1 MSNHV
6 VTSKLPGDTTATD
19 DLANDPDNQED
30 RLEAPKVFTNPNAEV
45 DGLTILQWSEVW
57 LKTMINSPAGAVNSF
72 NDPQGTV
79 AAAINNPHS
88 PMYFITGAPS
98 GTRTFD
104 VQHGQDVFVPIVGV
118 TDSEG
123 PTINPTIPGFVPAQ
137 GTFADEVNTV
147 LNSFQFSN
155 LMISVDGKPVANP
168 QETKTGIFSAGV
180 ALPGSEAVDFFG
192 AVPGTTLSTTG
203 QIGYFAVL
211 DDLSRGTHKITSTV
225 TTTQFGHSFTQSH
238 TDIIRVT

>member
-1 MSNHV
+1 
-6 VTSKLPGDTTATD
+6 LPGDATNSD
-19 DLANDPDNQED
+19 DLANDLDNQED
-30 RLEAPKVFTNPNAEV
+30 RLEAPKVITAPNAEV

-57 LKTMINSPAGAVNSF
+57 LKTLINSPAGAVNSF
-72 NDPQGTV
+72 NDPKGTV
-79 AAAINNPHS
+79 AAAINDPDS
-88 PMYFITGAPS
+88 KMYFITADPRALS
-98 GTRTFD
+98 TRTFD
-104 VQHGQDVFVPIVGV
+104 VHHGQDVFVPVVGV

-123 PTINPTIPGFVPAQ
+123 PTVAPTIPGFVPNH

-155 LMISVDGKPVANP
+155 VMISVDGKPVANP

-180 ALPGSEAVDFFG
+180 APLGSEAVDFFG

-211 DDLSRGTHKITSTV
+211 DDLSRGTHTVTSTV
-225 TTTQFGHSFTQSH
+225 TTSQFGSSFTQTH
-238 TDIIRVT
+238 TDIIKVT